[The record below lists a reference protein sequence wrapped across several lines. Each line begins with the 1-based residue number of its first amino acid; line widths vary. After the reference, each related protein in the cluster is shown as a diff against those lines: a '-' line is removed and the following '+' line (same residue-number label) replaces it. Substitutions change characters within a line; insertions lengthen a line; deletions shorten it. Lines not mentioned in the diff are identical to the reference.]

1 MMQRHSLRRQM
12 MVGASLLLVAVGSLR
27 VMAQEKTVVDF
38 YYPGAID
45 GPFDESIDR
54 YAAQFEALHPDIDIN
69 AVYAGSYTQ
78 TRDTIR
84 NEIASGEMI
93 VDVAVM
99 LATDL
104 YSFVEDESVIPA
116 QQFIDADENGEAFVE
131 NFYPSLLANGQDEDG
146 TIWSIPFQRST
157 PVFYYNADL
166 LEAEGIAVPT
176 NNEELLAAAQKLT
189 TPDRAG
195 FLLPVA
201 GGFPIWLYQSYA
213 AAYGEPVV
221 DNNPAIVHFN
231 TPGTLAAVEYVTKL
245 GMPADQGGYAV
256 GPMGGSVWGDT
267 PAAFTSGQAAM
278 IYHTAGSLSGIL
290 KNAPFTVGVGFLPSG
305 PAGEDGTGYAAPLG
319 GGNMYIFSSD
329 DEAVQQAAWLWV
341 QYLSSDEI
349 QSDWGAA
356 TGYIAATKGA
366 WEIDPL
372 KSLTEE
378 FPQYLVARDQ
388 LEIATKEFDSYRSID
403 IQNIINA
410 TLSGIFS
417 GATPLADAPQAL
429 ADAQTQIDALLAE
442 YTTEE

>member
-1 MMQRHSLRRQM
+1 MLKRHSFTRQI

-27 VMAQEKTVVDF
+27 VLAQEKIVVDF

-45 GPFDESIDR
+45 GPFNEAIER
-54 YAAQFEALHPDIDIN
+54 YATQFEELHPDIDIN
-69 AVYAGSYTQ
+69 AVYTGSYTQ

-84 NEIASGEMI
+84 NEIASGDMI

-104 YSFVEDESVIPA
+104 YSFIEDESVVPA
-116 QQFIDADENGEAFVE
+116 QQFIDSTEDGGAFVE
-131 NFYPSLLANGQDEDG
+131 NFYESLLENARDEAGD
-146 TIWSIPFQRST
+146 IWSIPFQRST

-166 LEAEGIAVPT
+166 LAAEGIEVPT
-176 NNEELLAAAQKLT
+176 NNEELLAAAQQLT

-213 AAYGEPVV
+213 AAYGQPVV
-221 DNNPAIVHFN
+221 DNDPAVVHFD
-231 TPGTLAAVEYVTKL
+231 TPETLAAVEYITKL
-245 GMPADQGGYAV
+245 GMPADQGGYGV

-278 IYHTAGSLSGIL
+278 IYHTAGSLSSIL
-290 KNAPFTVGVGFLPSG
+290 ANADFEVGVGFLPSG

-319 GGNMYIFSSD
+319 GGNMYIFASA
-329 DEAVQQAAWLWV
+329 DEATQQAAWEWV
-341 QYLSSDEI
+341 MYLASDEI

-356 TGYIAATKGA
+356 TGYIAATRGA
-366 WEIDPL
+366 WEVEPL

-417 GATPLADAPQAL
+417 GATPLEDAPQAL
-429 ADAQTQIDALLAE
+429 ADAQAQIDALLAE
-442 YTTEE
+442 YQEE

>member
-1 MMQRHSLRRQM
+1 MMQRHSFTRKFM
-12 MVGASLLLVAVGSLR
+12 ISASLLLVAVGSLR
-27 VMAQEKTVVDF
+27 VFAQDKTVVDF

-45 GPFDESIDR
+45 GPFNVAIER
-54 YAAQFEALHPDIDIN
+54 YATQFEALHPEIDIN

-84 NEIASGEMI
+84 NEIASGDML

-104 YSFVEDESVIPA
+104 YSFVEDDSVIPA
-116 QQFIDADENGEAFVE
+116 QQFIDGTEDGVTFME
-131 NFYPSLLANGQDEDG
+131 NFYPSLLENARDEKGD
-146 TIWSIPFQRST
+146 IWAIPFQRST
-157 PVFYYNADL
+157 PLFYYNADL

-176 NNEELLAAAQKLT
+176 NNDQLLSAAQQLT
-189 TPDRAG
+189 TADRAG

-213 AAYGEPVV
+213 AAYGQPLVENDPTTVY
-221 DNNPAIVHFN
+221 FN
-231 TPGTLAAVEYVTKL
+231 TPETLAAVEYITKL
-245 GMPADQGGYAV
+245 GMPADQDGYAV

-278 IYHTAGSLSGIL
+278 IYHTSGSLTGIL

-319 GGNMYIFSSD
+319 GGNMYIFASD
-329 DEAVQQAAWLWV
+329 DEAIQQAAWLWV
-341 QYLSSDEI
+341 QYLASDEI
-349 QSDWGAA
+349 QSDWSAA
-356 TGYIAATKGA
+356 TGYIAATQGA
-366 WEIDPL
+366 WDVEPL

-388 LEIATKEFDSYRSID
+388 LEIANKEFDSYRSID

-417 GATPLADAPQAL
+417 GATPLEDAPKAL
-429 ADAQTQIDALLAE
+429 EDAQAQIDALLAE
-442 YTTEE
+442 YKPE